1 MSGHHTLMTIS
12 TYLQGGAVDLTGDS
26 FKNQIRQLAGNFFIA
41 IVVVLGAIAL
51 LKRKVVEVLELI
63 GLAILA
69 GVFTWKPEVF
79 GSLAQAVTTFFVK

>member
-1 MSGHHTLMTIS
+1 MNGHHLTTTV
-12 TYLQGGAVDLTGDS
+12 TYLQTVDLTGDS
-26 FKNQIRQLAGNFFIA
+26 FRTMVRQLAGNFFIA
-41 IVVVLGAIAL
+41 IVVVLGVIAL

-79 GSLAQAVTTFFVK
+79 GALGQAVTTFFVK